1 MNTTSVRTLLTSGI
15 IAIGLMGT
23 SLPAGATPTGPK
35 PGSIVKS
42 ACLAAVDTRI
52 NALGVTNTKVAEAKR
67 LTADQKASMQAGI
80 AVVSTNL
87 TTINRPAIESASS
100 RASLKAACGA
110 VYSENRVFAVVI
122 PQLFMTMRA
131 EELGNAVDK
140 MTPLAAELKS
150 AGKDTTTLDALLADA
165 TVQISGATA
174 DFSSVTPDSFNAD
187 KAAAAASFE
196 AAREKLQAAFVDV
209 LKAIMEYR
217 NLK

>member
-1 MNTTSVRTLLTSGI
+1 MNTTSIRTLLTGGVL
-15 IAIGLMGT
+15 ALGLMGT
-23 SLPAGATPTGPK
+23 ALPAGATPTGPK
-35 PGSIVKS
+35 PGAIVKS
-42 ACLAAVDTRI
+42 ACLAAVDTRV

-67 LTADQKASMQAGI
+67 LTADQKSSIQTGI
-80 AVVSTNL
+80 ATVSTNL
-87 TTINRPAIESASS
+87 TTVNRPAIESASS

-140 MTPLAAELKS
+140 LTALAGELNS
-150 AGKDTTTLDALLADA
+150 AGKDTTSLDALLADA
-165 TVQISGATA
+165 TVQITGATA

-187 KAAAAASFE
+187 KTAATASFD
-196 AAREKLQAAFVDV
+196 AARDKLQTAFVDV

>member
-1 MNTTSVRTLLTSGI
+1 MSYFRS
-15 IAIGLMGT
+15 
-23 SLPAGATPTGPK
+23 
-35 PGSIVKS
+35 
-42 ACLAAVDTRI
+42 
-52 NALGVTNTKVAEAKR
+52 
-67 LTADQKASMQAGI
+67 
-80 AVVSTNL
+80 
-87 TTINRPAIESASS
+87 
-100 RASLKAACGA
+100 
-110 VYSENRVFAVVI
+110 
-122 PQLFMTMRA
+122 
-131 EELGNAVDK
+131 
-140 MTPLAAELKS
+140 PLAAELKS